1 MRAGIDDAETAAAE
15 LLAEADAEL
24 NDQATVEATNF
35 FVSVKEVREF
45 VKGEVPAAAVFISV
59 IMCVLT
65 VERLVNNRG
74 TRVTL
79 VDGFMQPHFK
89 AYCRRLEKM
98 DPFRRD
104 ARVLQV
110 TVWDP
115 KIRSHGRP
123 RFQTGVV
130 YELKKIHTMKFYH
143 DMVQGSIQSLGTA
156 NPGVIQEFAD
166 FEMAK
171 RARLDSPAPL
181 FNNQARDPADED
193 EKEEEEEMM

>member
-15 LLAEADAEL
+15 LLAKADAEL

-79 VDGFMQPHFK
+79 VDGDH

-110 TVWDP
+110 PVWDP

-143 DMVQGSIQSLGTA
+143 DMVQGSMQS
-156 NPGVIQEFAD
+156 
-166 FEMAK
+166 
-171 RARLDSPAPL
+171 
-181 FNNQARDPADED
+181 
-193 EKEEEEEMM
+193 